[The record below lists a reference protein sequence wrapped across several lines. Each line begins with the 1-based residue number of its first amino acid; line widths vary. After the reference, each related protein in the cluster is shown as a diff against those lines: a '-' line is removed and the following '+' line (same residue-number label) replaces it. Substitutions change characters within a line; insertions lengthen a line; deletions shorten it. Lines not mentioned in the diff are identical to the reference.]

1 MDRIDLLA
9 DLSRQAAAVAA
20 RQIALLAEIARED
33 DSPDEWASLEVSAV
47 LHIAPA
53 TAANRMHIATTLA
66 GPLART
72 LGALSRGE
80 ITERHALI
88 LAAAVIGLTEPVARA
103 VEERTLAN
111 AADQTPGRFAATVR
125 RAVLRLDPGGEEVK
139 HLAALGERRV
149 VIRPDDRGMA
159 ELWALLPAEGAA
171 TLKTAMDA
179 VADEL
184 REGHPD
190 ERTADQL
197 RADALVTLADA
208 VLGDPALL
216 RHRGRAPTVQVTVSA
231 STLLGGDDQPG
242 ELAGYGPISARQARR
257 IAADAKAAWR
267 ILLVDDDGLLH
278 AQSRRTYRPSAM
290 LAHFVTARDRHCTF
304 PGCAR
309 PAASC
314 DLDHVTAFADGG
326 ETVRANLHALCR
338 RHHRAKHHARWRPT
352 RDQDGTT
359 TWLSPTGH
367 TYHSIPPPLPTD
379 IPPPLPIDASLDSRS
394 EISAGAMPR
403 PSGAVGQLRDLVDH
417 HTQAGTIVRSRFP

>member
-1 MDRIDLLA
+1 VDRIDLLA

-20 RQIALLAEIARED
+20 KQIALLAEIARED
-33 DSPDEWASLEVSAV
+33 DSPEEWASLEVGAV
-47 LHIAPA
+47 LRIAPA
-53 TAANRMHIATTLA
+53 TAVNRMHVATVLA

-72 LGALSRGE
+72 LGVLSRGE

-88 LAAAVIGLTEPVARA
+88 LATSVAGLTEPVARA
-103 VEERTLAN
+103 VEDRTLDHAGE
-111 AADQTPGRFAATVR
+111 QPPGRFAATVR
-125 RAVLRLDPGGEEVK
+125 RAVLRLDPGGEKAK
-139 HLAALGERRV
+139 HLAALEERRV
-149 VIRPDDRGMA
+149 VIRPNDGGMA

-171 TLKTAMDA
+171 TLRTAMDA
-179 VADEL
+179 VADDL

-190 ERTADQL
+190 ARTADQL

-216 RHRGRAPTVQVTVSA
+216 RHRGRAPAVQLTVSA

-267 ILLVDDDGLLH
+267 ILLVDDDGVLH
-278 AQSRRTYRPSAM
+278 ARSRRTYRPSAT
-290 LAHFVTARDRHCTF
+290 LAHLVVARDQHCTF

-314 DLDHVTAFADGG
+314 DLDHITAFADGG

-338 RHHRAKHHARWRPT
+338 RHHRAKHEARWRPS
-352 RDQDGTT
+352 RAPDGAT
-359 TWLSPTGH
+359 TWLSPTGR
-367 TYHSIPPPLPTD
+367 TYRS
-379 IPPPLPIDASLDSRS
+379 IPPPLPIDAPLDCRS
-394 EISAGAMPR
+394 QISAGAMPR
-403 PSGAVGQLRDLVDH
+403 SGGGVGQLRNLVDDH
-417 HTQAGTIVRSRFP
+417 PQPRAVVRCGVP